1 MYLDLQLLHGKVDQ
15 VIRIPVAKQA
25 HNGVLD
31 LHNVVVVGAQDGLVL
46 VQECQQTLKVT
57 LADPGHFLL
66 DCLIAWCRFSKFLT
80 KCDYFYY
87 HI

>member
-1 MYLDLQLLHGKVDQ
+1 MQLLHGKVDQ

-46 VQECQQTLKVT
+46 VQEGQQTLKVA
-57 LADPGHFLL
+57 LADPGHLLL
-66 DCLIAWCRFSKFLT
+66 DGLIAYFRF
-80 KCDYFYY
+80 
-87 HI
+87 